1 MSRQVALV
9 GAASSIGIRPYD
21 DDARPREL
29 DRAPARL
36 RDLGL
41 ARRLGAVDLGD
52 VVPPPYRDFVRP
64 PDGVRNEPELVD
76 YSRALADG
84 VAAAAA
90 GGRFV
95 LLLGGDCSIVLGA
108 LAGARRVAGGAVG
121 LAYVDG
127 HADFAAPAESLTGS
141 AASMD
146 LSFAIGR
153 GDSPLARLAGT
164 EPLVR
169 GTDVALVARRDHA
182 EPWYGHEAL
191 SRSGIL
197 DLDRAAVRARGPASV
212 AESALARL
220 TRRGLA
226 GFWIHL
232 DADVLDESVMPAVD
246 SPEPDGLS
254 VRELEDLLT
263 PLVTHPAALGL
274 QLTIYDPRLD
284 PDGMSAGLLADLLE
298 RVLNRND
305 RRSVA

>member
-1 MSRQVALV
+1 MSRPVALL

-21 DDARPREL
+21 DTAEPRHL

-64 PDGVRNEPELVD
+64 PDSVRNEPELVE

-84 VAAAAA
+84 VEAAAA

-108 LAGARRVAGGAVG
+108 LAGARRAADGAVG

-146 LSFAIGR
+146 LSFAVGR
-153 GDSPLARLAGT
+153 GDSPLARWNGA

-169 GTDVALVARRDHA
+169 GSDVALVARRDHA

-191 SRSGIL
+191 ARSGIL
-197 DLDRAAVRARGPASV
+197 DLDRAAVRARGPVSV

-220 TRRGLA
+220 TRRGLG

-254 VRELEDLLT
+254 LDEASALLD
-263 PLVTHPAALGL
+263 PLVRHPRALGL
-274 QLTIYDPRLD
+274 QLTIYDPKLD
-284 PDGMSAGLLADLLE
+284 EEGRCAEKLADLLV
-298 RVLNRND
+298 RLLD
-305 RRSVA
+305 

>member
-1 MSRQVALV
+1 MTRSIALL

-21 DDARPREL
+21 DDGRAREL

-36 RDLGL
+36 RDLDL
-41 ARRLGAVDLGD
+41 ARRLGAADLGD

-64 PDGVRNEPELVD
+64 ADGVRNEPELVD

-84 VAAAAA
+84 VAAAAT
-90 GGRFV
+90 GGGFV
-95 LLLGGDCSIVLGA
+95 VLLGGDCSIVLGA
-108 LAGARRVAGGAVG
+108 LLGARGAAGGAVG

-146 LSFAIGR
+146 LSLAIGR
-153 GDSPLARLAGT
+153 GESPLARLNGPA
-164 EPLVR
+164 PLVR
-169 GTDVALVARRDHA
+169 DTDVALLGRRDHA
-182 EPWYGHEAL
+182 EPWYGHDAL
-191 SRSGIL
+191 AKSGIL
-197 DLDRAAVRARGPASV
+197 DLDRAAVRARGATSI

-254 VRELEDLLT
+254 LDETAALLG
-263 PLVTHPAALGL
+263 PLVSHPKAIGL
-274 QLTIYDPRLD
+274 QLTIYDPKLD
-284 PDGMSAGLLADLLE
+284 PDGMCAERLADLLV
-298 RVLNRND
+298 RLLN
-305 RRSVA
+305 